1 MHPTP
6 KVDRL
11 IGRIIDQGRLC
22 LVEPLGH
29 GSGGVVFRAID
40 TGPDTDGPG
49 EYAVKCMLKAAE
61 GSLHYQFQ
69 RREIHYHSMVSSHPN
84 VVTLHRVV
92 EEGRYLFLVLDYCPG
107 GDMFKFL
114 TQRHRYC
121 RDDEL
126 VRQVF
131 VQLIDAVHA
140 CHTAGIY
147 HRDIKPDNIMCNED
161 GTAIRLGDFGLST
174 ASKSSSNFGA
184 GTTGYMS
191 PECIGYNGG
200 PPFYSPRSN
209 DVWSLGIIF
218 TSMISGHNPWKAA
231 VMTDDCFR
239 SFIRDPNFLQAMLP
253 ISKAASGILQRI
265 FVSPERRIRL
275 SKLRE
280 LVLAADTFF
289 MTDEEIA
296 VSNVYLQAAA
306 ASYLGHHPSA
316 SFDGSSCSALVL
328 EIANKGPIE
337 EVEVKSEAKDMQALH
352 PARPVAHL
360 VPLPHTSTSQ
370 PAALEENMDITE
382 SHDLPTT
389 KRPIPPP
396 QRMPSFRDM
405 IKVIPPEDG
414 TAPKRRISGFFRRVM
429 DRIFIE

>member
-40 TGPDTDGPG
+40 TSPDTAGPG

-140 CHTAGIY
+140 CHTTGIY

-191 PECIGYNGG
+191 PGKS
-200 PPFYSPRSN
+200 YS
-209 DVWSLGIIF
+209 L
-218 TSMISGHNPWKAA
+218 
-231 VMTDDCFR
+231 
-239 SFIRDPNFLQAMLP
+239 
-253 ISKAASGILQRI
+253 
-265 FVSPERRIRL
+265 
-275 SKLRE
+275 
-280 LVLAADTFF
+280 
-289 MTDEEIA
+289 
-296 VSNVYLQAAA
+296 Y
-306 ASYLGHHPSA
+306 
-316 SFDGSSCSALVL
+316 
-328 EIANKGPIE
+328 
-337 EVEVKSEAKDMQALH
+337 LH
-352 PARPVAHL
+352 PL
-360 VPLPHTSTSQ
+360 S
-370 PAALEENMDITE
+370 
-382 SHDLPTT
+382 
-389 KRPIPPP
+389 
-396 QRMPSFRDM
+396 
-405 IKVIPPEDG
+405 
-414 TAPKRRISGFFRRVM
+414 
-429 DRIFIE
+429 